1 MNTLTRSQR
10 ISLRAGT
17 LGALMSLLVAN
28 GRWWLVPLVVVF
40 AFTSVLLSVVAAIEY
55 FAPFVYS
62 LF

>member
-1 MNTLTRSQR
+1 MTTVSRSQR
-10 ISLRAGT
+10 LTMRAST

-28 GRWWLVPLVVVF
+28 GRWWLVPLVLVF
-40 AFTSVLLSVVAAIEY
+40 GVTSVLLSVVAAIEY